1 MSGRSVA
8 VDGPAK
14 TNLTLRVGA
23 PRPEWGDRHELDTVY
38 CALGLYDTVTV
49 TEREPGSGYRLDLA
63 GTHLGD
69 LASSNAD
76 LRDNHAIRA
85 LLAMAQATDRA
96 PDVAVRIDKRIP
108 VAAGLGGGSVD
119 AGATILAL
127 DALWELDWPRERL
140 CEVAAT
146 LGADMPFCV
155 MGGYAHGTGYGEQ
168 VTMLSAQD
176 PTVAAL
182 AADGYA
188 GVAMIGAYQAQLGT
202 PEVYAT
208 FDVVGGDDRSRND
221 LQPAAVS
228 LHPRSGQAIDA
239 ALQAGA
245 TQAFVSGSGPSVVA
259 FAPDEDGAR
268 RIADA
273 WTRTGAV
280 DRMFQAGVGA
290 TPILRRPAA

>member
-14 TNLTLRVGA
+14 TNLVLRVGK
-23 PRPEWGDRHELDTVY
+23 PRADWGGRHELNTVY

-49 TEREPGSGYRLDLA
+49 TAQEAASGYRLDLA
-63 GTHLGD
+63 GDHLGD

-76 LRDNHAIRA
+76 IRDNHAIRA
-85 LLAMAQATDRA
+85 LLAMARA
-96 PDVAVRIDKRIP
+96 AGREPDVAIRIDKRIP

-168 VTMLSAQD
+168 VTMLSGQD
-176 PTVAAL
+176 PMVTAL

-188 GVAMIGAYQAQLGT
+188 GVAMVGAYRAQLGT

-208 FDVVGGDDRSRND
+208 FDAIGGDAHSRND

-228 LHPRSGQAIDA
+228 LHPRSGQAIEA
-239 ALQAGA
+239 ALAAGA

-259 FAPDEDGAR
+259 FAPDGDGAR

-273 WTRTGAV
+273 WARTGAV
-280 DRMFQAGVGA
+280 DRMFRAGVGA
-290 TPILRRPAA
+290 TPVLRRPAA